1 MTTPQPLEGDAFY
14 LSDVSPTDKPWDV
27 HRALAEEVGR
37 LYELTDCKHYSNRI
51 ADCSNQ
57 LGFALRANDEG
68 EIKLKLQDAR
78 FCRVRHCPVCQ
89 WRRSLMWRAKFFQV
103 LPKVSEAYPT
113 GQWLFLTL
121 TVKTCPLEDLRD
133 TLTWMN
139 TAWKRLVQRKD
150 FPALG
155 FVKSVEVTRSHDG
168 MAHPHF
174 HCLLM
179 VPAGYFKRGY
189 LSQARWT
196 ELWKEC
202 LRADYTPIV
211 NIKRVKDKGKPSKSL
226 PTPSENGQVG
236 EIDKGLL
243 KAICE
248 TLKYSV
254 KPDDLVADPEWLSEL
269 TKQLHKTRAIAVGGV
284 LKEYLSEEEPED
296 LINGGIEDEE
306 VSEDDPKLIF
316 DWGHIV
322 RRYRKR

>member
-1 MTTPQPLEGDAFY
+1 MTTPQLSEGDTFY

-37 LYELTDCKHYSNRI
+37 LYQLAECDRYSERI
-51 ADCSNQ
+51 ADCSNH
-57 LGFALRANDEG
+57 LGFALRTSDEG

-113 GQWLFLTL
+113 AGWIFLTL
-121 TVKTCPLEDLRD
+121 TVRTCPLDELRD

-139 TAWKRLVQRKD
+139 KSWERLTKRKE

-155 FVKSVEVTRSHDG
+155 FIKSVEVTRSHDG
-168 MAHPHF
+168 LAHPHF

-179 VPAGYFKRGY
+179 VPAGYFTRNY
-189 LSQARWT
+189 ISQARWT
-196 ELWKEC
+196 ELWQES

-211 NIKRVKDKGKPSKSL
+211 NVKRVKDRGKSSKSR
-226 PTPSENGQVG
+226 PAASENGQAEG
-236 EIDKGLL
+236 IDKGLL

-254 KPDDLVADPEWLSEL
+254 KPGDLVADPEWLSEL
-269 TKQLHKTRAIAVGGV
+269 TKQLHKTRAIAIGGI
-284 LKEYLSEEEPED
+284 LREYLSEEEPED
-296 LINGGIEDEE
+296 LINAGIEDEE

-316 DWGHIV
+316 DWATIV
-322 RRYRKR
+322 RRYKKR